1 MVDERLVK
9 RIAENQGCT
18 DITALEWLDAVCFA
32 ITELLVEDGKL
43 NIRNMFKMEI
53 KDQSLKEVI
62 NPKTLEKSKVKY
74 TKRLSIKPGNGLRQA
89 IQDYDPGG
97 DDND

>member
-1 MVDERLVK
+1 
-9 RIAENQGCT
+9 
-18 DITALEWLDAVCFA
+18 
-32 ITELLVEDGKL
+32 
-43 NIRNMFKMEI
+43 MFKMEI

-74 TKRLSIKPGNGLRQA
+74 RKRLSIKPGNGLRQA

-97 DDND
+97 DEK